1 MKSKIIEEGS
11 GTGATGAPRKR
22 VWEIPANVP
31 DRPVSGALIIVE
43 PTIVIAGFRNL
54 VKIGASAPAKNI
66 DCRERRSGAATSNA
80 ATVARPNNDI
90 ADCAADSKSRPK
102 GRREPQESA
111 GHWTGQRENQS
122 NAAGSSLRMAEGQT
136 QPARF
141 AISKRERIGLGQRN
155 RSCKRNAVS

>member
-66 DCRERRSGAATSNA
+66 DCRERRSGAAKSNA
-80 ATVARPNNDI
+80 ANAESADNDI
-90 ADCAADSKSRPK
+90 ADGPADSKS
-102 GRREPQESA
+102 G
-111 GHWTGQRENQS
+111 T
-122 NAAGSSLRMAEGQT
+122 
-136 QPARF
+136 
-141 AISKRERIGLGQRN
+141 KRN
-155 RSCKRNAVS
+155 CKRTKSNCK